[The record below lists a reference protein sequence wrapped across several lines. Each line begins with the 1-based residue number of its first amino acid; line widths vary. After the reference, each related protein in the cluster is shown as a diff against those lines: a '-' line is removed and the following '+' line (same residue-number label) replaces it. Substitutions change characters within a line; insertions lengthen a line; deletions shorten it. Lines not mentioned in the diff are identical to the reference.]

1 MKLQSKCGIKYAIQ
15 WKNEDMKGNVPL
27 KEGIKVYCRKGHEK
41 FKNTLEILETEGP
54 TVDFLPV
61 TLCSNSP
68 AYLQK
73 SA

>member
-1 MKLQSKCGIKYAIQ
+1 MQYIG
-15 WKNEDMKGNVPL
+15 KNEDMKGRVPL
-27 KEGIKVYCRKGHEK
+27 KEGINVYCHKGYEK

-54 TVDFLPV
+54 TIDFLPL